1 MEFPLDQNCFVTS
14 ITLVALNKFGQE
26 LLGMDPLLVRDAVQ
40 DVFGLQKM
48 PQRMFDKLNCGLTLV
63 GTSSYTDSIEGFLM
77 GTAVMNNHVL
87 DGNTIAFCTLK
98 ECAWG
103 VWEYMNL
110 NGDVDDHAHP
120 TETFSP
126 DIIKYIQEA
135 GRRNGITSM
144 PEWLKFAEKQPE
156 QLPDMTE
163 DVDLFEMYMSRQ
175 ADYVSIINNYV
186 QKRQDALL
194 AQLKMLN
201 EMGYIGPKQ
210 A

>member
-110 NGDVDDHAHP
+110 NGASNQRL
-120 TETFSP
+120 E
-126 DIIKYIQEA
+126 
-135 GRRNGITSM
+135 
-144 PEWLKFAEKQPE
+144 L
-156 QLPDMTE
+156 E
-163 DVDLFEMYMSRQ
+163 D
-175 ADYVSIINNYV
+175 
-186 QKRQDALL
+186 
-194 AQLKMLN
+194 
-201 EMGYIGPKQ
+201 
-210 A
+210 